1 MRRGDI
7 WTVAGG
13 KDYAGK
19 PRPVVIVQDDS
30 FDATDSITICA
41 FTTDETDAPLFRL
54 PVQPN
59 ERNGLRA
66 ACRLMVDKIS
76 TVPKTKVG
84 ARVGRLDDED
94 ILRLNQAVLVFLGLA
109 VSPRTKQEAWWAMVQ
124 SVGTARIGPF
134 HFLSARAIL
143 PQCPGTAPLCAT
155 APRSANCLPISMSCP
170 APGRALADRSNT
182 TLRHGASW
190 TTGPRACRSRIS
202 KSTSSK
208 HGSATCS
215 TSCSGRRDDV
225 RSLPT

>member
-1 MRRGDI
+1 VKRGEI

-54 PVQPN
+54 LVQPN

-66 ACRLMVDKIS
+66 SCRLMVDKIT

-84 ARVGRLDDED
+84 ARVGRLGDEE

-109 VSPRTKQEAWWAMVQ
+109 VSPRTKQEA
-124 SVGTARIGPF
+124 
-134 HFLSARAIL
+134 
-143 PQCPGTAPLCAT
+143 
-155 APRSANCLPISMSCP
+155 
-170 APGRALADRSNT
+170 
-182 TLRHGASW
+182 
-190 TTGPRACRSRIS
+190 
-202 KSTSSK
+202 
-208 HGSATCS
+208 
-215 TSCSGRRDDV
+215 
-225 RSLPT
+225 